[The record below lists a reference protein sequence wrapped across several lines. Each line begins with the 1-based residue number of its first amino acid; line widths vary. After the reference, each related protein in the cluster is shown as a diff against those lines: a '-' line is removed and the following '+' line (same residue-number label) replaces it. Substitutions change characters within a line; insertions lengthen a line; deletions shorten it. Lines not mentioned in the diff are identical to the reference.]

1 MISETEGLQGRDG
14 HLVLVTAV
22 GAAPAA
28 VEGAGRRRLFLY
40 RLDAIGQES
49 GRAVEQPVE
58 FRGRVLS
65 FQSAGDGS
73 AQLARKSL
81 FILIGH
87 RPFPIESSVCPRRRG
102 GGRPGGVDG
111 L

>member
-40 RLDAIGQES
+40 RLDAISQES
-49 GRAVEQPVE
+49 
-58 FRGRVLS
+58 GRVLS
-65 FQSAGDGS
+65 FQGAGDGS
-73 AQLARKSL
+73 AQLAQKSL